1 MKPRKARKRIRS
13 PFGHV
18 TLDALPPNHLI
29 FEGAELG
36 RLGTIARSKDGLLLR
51 FVHRFDL
58 LADA

>member
-1 MKPRKARKRIRS
+1 MRS

-18 TLDALPPNHLI
+18 ALDALPSNHLI